1 MFAEWGPARD
11 HANALHG
18 RREKQSRMVRVRCDV
33 LRDHANP
40 AVDFCQW
47 RKIAYPSMAIPSSFA
62 AQLALRNASLSFT

>member
-1 MFAEWGPARD
+1 
-11 HANALHG
+11 
-18 RREKQSRMVRVRCDV
+18 MVRVRCDV